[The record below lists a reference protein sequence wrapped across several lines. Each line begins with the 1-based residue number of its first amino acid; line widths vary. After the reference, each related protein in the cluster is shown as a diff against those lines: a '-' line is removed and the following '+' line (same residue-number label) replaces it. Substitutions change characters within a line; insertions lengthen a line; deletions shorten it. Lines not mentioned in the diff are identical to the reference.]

1 MTKTKRYKT
10 FRNSFLG
17 VSKIP
22 FKDFHQPE
30 GLLEATKWSSSLS
43 DKLFDIGVGL
53 HGLWLPMSPSI
64 FRRIGLNENRAT
76 VFHVTDK
83 SGFLNIKKMQ
93 GTKKSISAFFEMQNR
108 YFTKGIQTMGGVI
121 VELDAN
127 VLSAWREDVMSSPDK
142 SGRRW
147 IQLSYFQGMY
157 RVSDEIKQISD
168 DMEKLIRDLVDK
180 HVPPERKK
188 QFDRMSDHIAWMNL
202 DKMIR
207 TLPDYR
213 QRIGSLIKDYID
225 GVEVVMSRNVDKLR
239 SIFQSYLKRRYT
251 DSSWDEIIVNNFK
264 IKKVHVVDS
273 DAWHRSSQS
282 GDPDEDDY
290 KGYLDFI
297 EDVKAGGIEAKFWES
312 EMELELY
319 IRKIAKEESERE

>member
-10 FRNSFLG
+10 FRNNFLG

-43 DKLFDIGVGL
+43 DKLFDIGISL
-53 HGLWLPMSPSI
+53 QGLWLPMSPSI

-76 VFHVTDK
+76 AFHVTDK
-83 SGFLNIKKMQ
+83 SGYSKIKKMQ
-93 GTKKSISAFFEMQNR
+93 GMKKSISAFFEMQAR
-108 YFTKGIQTMGGVI
+108 YFTRGIQTTGGVI

-157 RVSDEIKQISD
+157 RVSDEIEKISKD
-168 DMEKLIRDLVDK
+168 LEKLVRDLVDK

-188 QFDRMSDHIAWMNL
+188 QFDKMSDHIAWMNL
-202 DKMIR
+202 DKMIK

-213 QRIGSLIKDYID
+213 QRMGLLIKDYID

-239 SIFQSYLKRRYT
+239 SIFQNYLKRRYT
-251 DSSWDEIIVNNFK
+251 DTSWDEIVVNNFK
-264 IKKVHVVDS
+264 IKKVHVVNS
-273 DAWHRSSQS
+273 DTWHRTSQS

-297 EDVKAGGIEAKFWES
+297 EDVKADRIEAKFWES
-312 EMELELY
+312 EMELEMY
-319 IRKIAKEESERE
+319 IRKIAKEESKRE